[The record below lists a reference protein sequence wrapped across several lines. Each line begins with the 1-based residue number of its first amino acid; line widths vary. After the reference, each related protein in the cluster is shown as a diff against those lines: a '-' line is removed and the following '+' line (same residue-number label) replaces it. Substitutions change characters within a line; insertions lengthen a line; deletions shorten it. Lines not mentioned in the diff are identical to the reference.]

1 LAKAPTSPEHA
12 TLAMANSKPRWWRVI
27 AIIFMAA

>member
-1 LAKAPTSPEHA
+1 LDKAFISPKHA

-27 AIIFMAA
+27 EIIFMAA